1 MALPKINT
9 PFYEL
14 TLPSSGETVK
24 YRPFLVKEEKILLM
38 AMEGGKQK
46 EISNALRQIITNCTD
61 GAVQVDKIPM
71 FDVVYI
77 FLQLRIKSVEDVANV
92 NLKCGKCGAGEVAAK
107 IDLTKVQVE
116 FTEEKQEFKV
126 QLTSDIGLTLK
137 YPTLDMV
144 GTDEDLETAEQMFD
158 LICRCVESIYDEE
171 QVYNDFS
178 QKEVNEFLE
187 ELPQEHFKKISTFFE
202 NMPKLKHTVKFTCP
216 DCKKKN
222 SYTLSGLQD
231 FFESASLT
239 TT

>member
-1 MALPKINT
+1 
-9 PFYEL
+9 
-14 TLPSSGETVK
+14 
-24 YRPFLVKEEKILLM
+24 M

-61 GAVQVDKIPM
+61 GDVEVDKLPM
-71 FDVVYI
+71 FDVEYL
-77 FLQLRIKSVEDVANV
+77 FLQLRIKSVEDMAKVS
-92 NLKCGKCGAGEVAAK
+92 LKCGKCDAGEVSAK
-107 IDLTKVQVE
+107 IDLKTVKVE
-116 FTEEKQEFKV
+116 FPEDKQQFKI
-126 QLTSDIGLTLK
+126 QLTSDVGLTLK
-137 YPTLDMV
+137 YPTLSMV
-144 GTDEDLETAEQMFD
+144 GTDEELETAEQMFD
-158 LICRCVESIYDEE
+158 LICMCVESIYDEE

-178 QKEVNEFLE
+178 KKEVNDFLE
-187 ELPQEHFKKISTFFE
+187 NLPQEHFKKISGFFE